1 MDVLKYDMALSKEDI
16 QIIKRIVST
25 DVQKNMDILNK
36 YMQGK
41 PYILNITYD
50 ELQEEIVKIRE
61 SVPDIPIVRLE

>member
-1 MDVLKYDMALSKEDI
+1 MDVLEYDMALSKEDI

-25 DVQKNMDILNK
+25 NVQENMDILNK

>member
-1 MDVLKYDMALSKEDI
+1 MDVLEYNMALSKEDI

-25 DVQKNMDILNK
+25 NVQKNMDILNK

>member
-1 MDVLKYDMALSKEDI
+1 MDVLECNMALSKEDI

-25 DVQKNMDILNK
+25 NVQENMDILNR

>member
-1 MDVLKYDMALSKEDI
+1 MALSNEDI
-16 QIIKRIVST
+16 QIIKRIVNT
-25 DVQKNMDILNK
+25 NVQKNMDILNK